1 LIVKPQ
7 EQTTISTTINFSSN
21 GGVHLSGN
29 QDQIEGFPYSTDDME
44 LASATFYQLPGFSFL
59 FNIFRPADDPI
70 NKGRVPDSFY
80 HLDFSGFE
88 SDVEEDLISSEGLPC
103 KLFNQIK
110 LIVCIGFYY
119 LDVCLLRLSWLCLIG
134 CLTRFVESPIVRD
147 IHRSKCCLCPWTS
160 KTGIFDLW
168 PAWTKFLGGELR
180 LMLLVSYKMSTAGH
194 V

>member
-7 EQTTISTTINFSSN
+7 EQTTRSTTINFSSN
-21 GGVHLSGN
+21 GGAHLSGN

-44 LASATFYQLPGFSFL
+44 LASATSYQLPGFSFL

-70 NKGRVPDSFY
+70 NKGRIPDSFY

-103 KLFNQIK
+103 KLFNQIE

-119 LDVCLLRLSWLCLIG
+119 LDVCLLRLYKVSHFPREGALLVMPNWLSHKI
-134 CLTRFVESPIVRD
+134 FVESPIVGD
-147 IHRSKCCLCPWTS
+147 IH
-160 KTGIFDLW
+160 
-168 PAWTKFLGGELR
+168 
-180 LMLLVSYKMSTAGH
+180 
-194 V
+194 